1 MPDLSLDLRFL
12 RYALLVAEQGSFRR
26 AALKLDLPQSTV
38 SRRIKILEDRIGIAI
53 FTRDYAGIQLT
64 EAGRLFLEE
73 AAIGARHLS
82 NAVNAM
88 NSIRRGNG
96 GRLRVSIFAALS
108 TGFVKSLFQQ
118 YLQRHHQVDIRI
130 EEGTAQTSLAGILEG
145 RLDLAFVTGEPSI
158 PRCQSLKLWDERLF
172 VVLRHNHPLVSVP
185 EMSWP
190 SLCSERFIVTTGG
203 RGPEI
208 EDYLVARLSG
218 PGFRPDIQ
226 THAVSRETLINMVG
240 LGFGIALVTESAVRA
255 NYEEVVFRPLP
266 ASDGFVPASAVWLS
280 ANTNPAMRPFLK
292 LARALATQQSGKR
305 GAPHLAEPT

>member
-26 AALKLDLPQSTV
+26 AALKLDIPQSTV
-38 SRRIKILEDRIGIAI
+38 SRRIKLLEDRIGIAI
-53 FTRDYAGIQLT
+53 FRRDHAGVQVT
-64 EAGRLFLEE
+64 EAGRLFLNE

-82 NAVNAM
+82 NAVNTM
-88 NSIRRGNG
+88 NSIRRGDG
-96 GRLRVSIFAALS
+96 GRLSVSIFAALS
-108 TGFVKSLFQQ
+108 AGFVKSLFQQ

-172 VVLRHNHPLVSVP
+172 VVMRQGHPLASVP
-185 EMSWP
+185 AMSWSP
-190 SLCSERFIVTTGG
+190 LRAERFIVTSGG

-208 EDYLVARLSG
+208 EDYIVARLSG

-226 THAVSRETLINMVG
+226 THAVSRETLINMVA
-240 LGFGIALVTESAVRA
+240 LGFGVALVTESAVRTGS
-255 NYEEVVFRPLP
+255 EEVVFRPLP
-266 ASDGFVPASAVWLS
+266 ASNGFVPASAVWLS
-280 ANTNPAMRPFLK
+280 ANANPAMRPFLK
-292 LARALATQQSGKR
+292 LARALAGEANR
-305 GAPHLAEPT
+305 RHGVRHLADPT